1 MQPSVSIVVPTFDR
15 LEYLRPALESVFAQT
30 FDDWNLIIADDG
42 SGEELR
48 GYLRDLGNR
57 PRVKVVWLPR
67 QGVPA
72 AVRNAAL
79 REATGTHVAFLDSD
93 DVWAPR
99 KLERQIAL
107 LTARPECG
115 WSYTAFRRVD
125 HRGAPL
131 AGEHARRWHPHQG
144 DIFEQL
150 VSHTAELRTPSVM
163 VARQLLSD
171 VGGFDESMRSG
182 EDYDLWMRL
191 ALRSPV
197 AVVEEPLVDVRHHDR
212 NYSRDW
218 AIAFDGRDR
227 SLAKLQSLVDP
238 QRAALLRRERARN
251 GAKLV
256 AEHARRG
263 DRVEALRAFVGSAAF
278 SWSYPEWWWRSLR
291 AAAGSALRDG
301 RRDPAPSR
309 ERWNAE
315 YAAGQWAYVGQLPEL
330 ARLSVVAGYLR
341 HFAPGGDILDL
352 GCGEGFLACRLHP
365 ADYGRY
371 VGVDF
376 SAAAIDA
383 ASALGLARA
392 TFVTADVDAYRPTET
407 FAAVVFTEVLCY
419 LPDPVGTVE
428 RYARHLGP
436 QGVVVVS
443 MNTNYRG
450 GVAIIRRL
458 QQQYATLEEVRVA
471 HPDGHR
477 SWVCAVLAVRR

>member
-15 LEYLRPALESVFAQT
+15 LEYLRPALDSVFAQT

-238 QRAALLRRERARN
+238 QRAAFSYSG
-251 GAKLV
+251 GALKLNW
-256 AEHARRG
+256 
-263 DRVEALRAFVGSAAF
+263 SAAQSSVSSGMAKKLF
-278 SWSYPEWWWRSLR
+278 DRINSANSTIYRYDLF
-291 AAAGSALRDG
+291 GS
-301 RRDPAPSR
+301 PSR
-309 ERWNAE
+309 
-315 YAAGQWAYVGQLPEL
+315 V
-330 ARLSVVAGYLR
+330 
-341 HFAPGGDILDL
+341 FADDFTYHPLGGCVL
-352 GCGEGFLACRLHP
+352 GRAT
-365 ADYGRY
+365 DNYGRVKGCPKLY
-371 VGVDF
+371 VTDGSLIPGNIGVNP
-376 SAAAIDA
+376 
-383 ASALGLARA
+383 
-392 TFVTADVDAYRPTET
+392 FVTITALA
-407 FAAVVFTEVLCY
+407 
-419 LPDPVGTVE
+419 E
-428 RYARHLGP
+428 RTMAR
-436 QGVVVVS
+436 
-443 MNTNYRG
+443 
-450 GVAIIRRL
+450 
-458 QQQYATLEEVRVA
+458 
-471 HPDGHR
+471 
-477 SWVCAVLAVRR
+477 VLAEDTAP